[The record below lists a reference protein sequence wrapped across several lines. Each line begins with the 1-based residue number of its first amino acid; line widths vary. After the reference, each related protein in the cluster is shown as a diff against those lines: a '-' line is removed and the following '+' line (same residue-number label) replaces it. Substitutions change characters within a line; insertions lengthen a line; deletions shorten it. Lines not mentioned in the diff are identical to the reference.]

1 LERNTSCWLGNAL
14 QQACFIYQKRLEAPA
29 KESQDESLL
38 EIWRIL
44 GLSDHLYYIFTHGGG
59 PGEVH
64 SYFSP
69 YGTPY
74 DAAVTYFS
82 VLSDLHSRLKKKIH
96 LADDPFRFATG
107 IDQFTGKVAWSLKG
121 LQKML
126 EDVELTVLEYHVSR
140 GDLVLWAATSLGD
153 ETLAERLTPLK
164 SLRGEKLRRRL
175 MKAIDAALLEEK

>member
-1 LERNTSCWLGNAL
+1 M
-14 QQACFIYQKRLEAPA
+14 ACSRPVSSTKRGWKLLPKRAGTKVFWRSGEFLDSPIIYITYSPMA
-29 KESQDESLL
+29 
-38 EIWRIL
+38 
-44 GLSDHLYYIFTHGGG
+44 GG

-153 ETLAERLTPLK
+153 ETLAERLTQLK